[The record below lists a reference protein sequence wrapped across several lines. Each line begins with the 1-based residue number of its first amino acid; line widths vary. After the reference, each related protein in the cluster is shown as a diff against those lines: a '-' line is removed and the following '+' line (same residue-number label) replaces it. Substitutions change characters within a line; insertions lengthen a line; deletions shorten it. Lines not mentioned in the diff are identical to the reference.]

1 MGEQD
6 GEVDPDHLIDA
17 QDFYDQVLAAS
28 EGSRD
33 NNKASKAQKTK
44 TALKHFNDFLCKQYW
59 PTVHPT
65 EVVRDSEKLYERL
78 TFGELNLNLFGCF
91 ANYLADCDNK
101 TEKKRG
107 NEVKISLG
115 SAQGYFSSVKSYFQ
129 DLPEIRN
136 APSPP
141 RVFFSQEW
149 SKLSHKI
156 TNVVVERH
164 KTTGTPLVSS
174 KAVATTDDWKALA
187 CICAWDGTQKH
198 IEFWSVFV
206 ALVHMAARGML

>member
-28 EGSRD
+28 EGSRIGEMVNILD

-115 SAQGYFSSVKSYFQ
+115 SAQGYFSSCEVIFSRSARDTQCPKSSTSLLFPGMVQ
-129 DLPEIRN
+129 TEPQN
-136 APSPP
+136 HKCSGGAP
-141 RVFFSQEW
+141 
-149 SKLSHKI
+149 
-156 TNVVVERH
+156 
-164 KTTGTPLVSS
+164 
-174 KAVATTDDWKALA
+174 
-187 CICAWDGTQKH
+187 
-198 IEFWSVFV
+198 
-206 ALVHMAARGML
+206 

>member
-28 EGSRD
+28 EGSRIGEMVNILD

-91 ANYLADCDNK
+91 ANYRLIVTTK
-101 TEKKRG
+101 LKRR
-107 NEVKISLG
+107 EAMK
-115 SAQGYFSSVKSYFQ
+115 
-129 DLPEIRN
+129 
-136 APSPP
+136 
-141 RVFFSQEW
+141 
-149 SKLSHKI
+149 
-156 TNVVVERH
+156 
-164 KTTGTPLVSS
+164 
-174 KAVATTDDWKALA
+174 
-187 CICAWDGTQKH
+187 
-198 IEFWSVFV
+198 
-206 ALVHMAARGML
+206 